1 MPLPLIFVV
10 EPDRQ
15 ALDSVAAALERRFG
29 ADYRIERDEHPS
41 AALVR
46 LEQACERGDHI
57 ALVIAAVSADTTA
70 LDWLARVHELCPWAA
85 RCALI
90 GYGDPAAYPV
100 VRRALALGRLEASLL
115 KPVGDPEQRLYP
127 LVAEILA
134 SWARSTR
141 PRVPVVTIVGER
153 AAHRSHEL
161 RDLFERASL
170 PYAFCPHDD
179 DEGRRRLQDS
189 GHAGAL
195 PAVIFGMQ
203 CLANPTNA
211 EIARMLG
218 ANAHQVAGLYD
229 LVVVGSGPA
238 GLAAAVYGA
247 ADGLRTLVIER
258 FVPGGQAGTSSMIRN
273 YLGFPRG
280 VSGAELAARAQ
291 EQAFSLG
298 AEFLLTSDVVSV
310 LSDESEHVVTTAEG
324 TQARARAVIIASG
337 VAYNRL
343 RVDGVDR
350 LLGNGVFYGAAI
362 AEAPAQAGRDVFVVG
377 AGNSAGQ
384 AAVHLA
390 RYAATV
396 TLLVRSDR
404 LTMSDYLVKQLQ
416 RADHVRI
423 RLNTQVAGV
432 DGDQRLEGVAVR
444 DTARGGTER
453 LAGTALFVLIGA
465 GPHTSWLEKTL
476 QLDDSGYILT
486 GDDVVLGI
494 SGAPFEWLEER
505 PPFALETSVPGVFA
519 AGDVRHRSPR
529 GVAAAVADGAI
540 AVRSVLE
547 FLGAV

>member
-1 MPLPLIFVV
+1 VTLPVIFVV
-10 EPDRQ
+10 DPDRQ
-15 ALDSVAAALERRFG
+15 ALDSVATALQRRFG
-29 ADYRIERDEHPS
+29 ADYRIESDEQPRS
-41 AALVR
+41 ALVR
-46 LEQACERGDHI
+46 LDEACARGDHV
-57 ALVIAAVSADTTA
+57 ALVIAAVSTDATA
-70 LDWLARVHELCPWAA
+70 LEWLARVHELCPWAS

-90 GYGDPAAYPV
+90 SYGDPRAYPV
-100 VRRALALGRLEASLL
+100 VRHALAQGRLEASLL
-115 KPVGDPEQRLYP
+115 KPLGDPEERLYP
-127 LVAEILA
+127 LVAEMLA
-134 SWARSTR
+134 GWARSTR
-141 PRVPVVTIVGER
+141 PRVPVVTIVGDR
-153 AAHRSHEL
+153 SAHRSHEL

-179 DEGRRRLQDS
+179 EEGRRRLQDV
-189 GHAGAL
+189 GHAGGL
-195 PAVIFGMQ
+195 PAVIFGAQ
-203 CLANPTNA
+203 CLADPTNA

-218 ANAHQVAGLYD
+218 ANAHQVVGLYD

-247 ADGLRTLVIER
+247 AEGLRTLVIER

-280 VSGAELAARAQ
+280 ISGAELAARAQ

-298 AEFLLTSDVVSV
+298 AEFLLTSDVISVVS
-310 LSDESEHVVTTAEG
+310 EEPEHVITTAEG
-324 TQARARAVIIASG
+324 AQARARAVIIASG

-343 RVDGVDR
+343 QVDGIDR
-350 LLGNGVFYGAAI
+350 LLGKGVVYGAAT

-396 TLLVRSDR
+396 TLLVRGDR

-416 RADHVRI
+416 RVGHVRI
-423 RLNTQVAGV
+423 RLSTQIVGV
-432 DGDQRLEGVAVR
+432 DGERLESVKVR
-444 DTARGGTER
+444 DTARGTTER

-476 QLDDSGYILT
+476 QLDESGYILT
-486 GDDVVLGI
+486 GDNVVLGI

-505 PPFALETSVPGVFA
+505 PPYALETSVPGVFA

-547 FLGAV
+547 YLGAA